1 MVAGHVQLDL
11 QRLLQQQ
18 FGGNGTAV
26 VSGASWRFVIPW
38 QGVFVFFIPGFGA
51 QNHRQDDLVVSFLFV
66 VATENAFCSGRDS
79 GFLR

>member
-26 VSGASWRFVIPW
+26 VSGASSSHGRAF
-38 QGVFVFFIPGFGA
+38 FFFIPGFGA